1 MRYKR
6 AMQVLLGDDEMTRGG
21 IVKDIAREILGEE
34 IAGKLWRRIEFIG
47 DIALIRT
54 PLGMEPEV
62 LKPLAEEILKRFTFV
77 KSVWAA
83 IPGVEG
89 PWRLRKHVLLAGE
102 NRSETLY
109 REHGC
114 VFKVDINKVYISP
127 SLNYEHIRV
136 ARLVQPGETVL
147 NMFAGAGL
155 FSIIIA
161 RHAKPRKIYS
171 IDINPYAYQYMVEN
185 VKLNHVEDIVEPILG
200 DAGEIIES
208 RLAGSSNRV
217 LMPYPE
223 LALEYLDK
231 ALKAL
236 MNGRGRIH
244 VYLHVKTEKG
254 EHYLTKAEKILVDRL
269 ESLNVGKYVIAYKR
283 KIRNVGPRMH
293 QVVLDVEVP

>member
-1 MRYKR
+1 M
-6 AMQVLLGDDEMTRGG
+6 ARGSL
-21 IVKDIAREILGEE
+21 IKELAREILGEE
-34 IAGKLWRRIEFIG
+34 KAGKVWKRVEFIG
-47 DIALIRT
+47 DLALIRV
-54 PLGMEPEV
+54 PLGMEPWE
-62 LKPLAEEILKRFTFV
+62 LKPLAEELLKRFNFV

-89 PWRLRKHVLLAGE
+89 PYRLRSHVLLAGE
-102 NRSETLY
+102 ERSETIY

-127 SLNYEHIRV
+127 SLNYEHLRI
-136 ARLVQPGETVL
+136 ARLTRPGETVL

-161 RHAKPRKIYS
+161 RHAAPRKVYS

-185 VKLNHVEDIVEPILG
+185 IRLNHVEDIVEPILG
-200 DAGEIIES
+200 DAGEVVDS
-208 RLAGSSNRV
+208 RLSNSSDRV

-223 LALEYLDK
+223 LALDYLDK

-236 MNGRGRIH
+236 RGGRGWIH
-244 VYLHVKTEKG
+244 VYLHVKTLKG
-254 EHYLTKAEKILVDRL
+254 EHYLVKAEEALRKRL
-269 ESLNVGKYVIAYKR
+269 ESLGLGSYEIAGKR

-293 QVVLDVEVP
+293 QVVLDVKIP